1 MYKINNTPPKD
12 ILSVIPKDEKIIW
25 YGKPDI
31 RRFCLTA
38 LGLKYIFIYLIII
51 FCSIIYSRSGDLNF
65 IKIIE
70 VLFPYIISSFL
81 AVLLLIAVGVS
92 QVLPTVYVITSKRVI
107 IRSGLALIFMLNVP
121 FDKIVSIDKNIY
133 RDGCGNISFK
143 LLSKSRIPFF
153 ASWPS
158 VRPWF
163 FSNPQPTFRCIADV
177 EIIALK
183 LSEAARSRISEINL
197 SNSNAIKNVNI
208 QDGEIT
214 A

>member
-92 QVLPTVYVITSKRVI
+92 QDLPTV
-107 IRSGLALIFMLNVP
+107 
-121 FDKIVSIDKNIY
+121 
-133 RDGCGNISFK
+133 
-143 LLSKSRIPFF
+143 
-153 ASWPS
+153 
-158 VRPWF
+158 
-163 FSNPQPTFRCIADV
+163 
-177 EIIALK
+177 
-183 LSEAARSRISEINL
+183 
-197 SNSNAIKNVNI
+197 
-208 QDGEIT
+208 
-214 A
+214 